1 MTDHCPHCNEPWPAA
16 PCARCPDDPTRAR
29 VMRLHALAHANPA
42 RVSVAQVQAL
52 DGLVG
57 DYTRGECPVINSNLA
72 ALLDAV
78 AAVYEDVT

>member
-1 MTDHCPHCNEPWPAA
+1 
-16 PCARCPDDPTRAR
+16 
-29 VMRLHALAHANPA
+29 MRLHALAHANPA